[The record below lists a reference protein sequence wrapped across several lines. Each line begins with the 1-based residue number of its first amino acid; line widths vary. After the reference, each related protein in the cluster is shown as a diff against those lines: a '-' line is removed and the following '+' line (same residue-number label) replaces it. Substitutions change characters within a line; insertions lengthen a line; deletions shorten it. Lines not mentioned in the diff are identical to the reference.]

1 MEKRL
6 GFQRVM
12 QWRNEM
18 VGLAEGDADRDI
30 FVSAEGDALGLAD
43 GLAEGDADGWFMGCH
58 VAYRE

>member
-1 MEKRL
+1 
-6 GFQRVM
+6 
-12 QWRNEM
+12 M

-30 FVSAEGDALGLAD
+30 FVLAEGDALGLAD